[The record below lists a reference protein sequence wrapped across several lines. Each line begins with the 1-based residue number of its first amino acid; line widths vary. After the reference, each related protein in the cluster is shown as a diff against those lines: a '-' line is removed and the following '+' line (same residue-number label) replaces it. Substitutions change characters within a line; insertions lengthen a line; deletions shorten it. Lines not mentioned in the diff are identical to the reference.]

1 MIKATISW
9 NAKQIAKAVEN
20 GSMTFDNAIQ
30 RGHVWDTKRQSLF
43 IDSLIRGFPVP
54 PIYTIKTDIDAPETC
69 KKGSKVFDCIDGKQ
83 RCEAMRAFRN
93 NELVLTGL
101 EPFTD
106 AGGNEADL
114 NGKTYNDL
122 DEEMRDAF
130 EGYTLTVYFFTEI
143 SDEEVADMMSRLN
156 NGKPL
161 TGIENAR
168 IKAKDLPAIINLA
181 SHALFTENM
190 TEAAVKTYNNEDVV
204 IKTALQLFGNQFELS
219 TKNVK
224 EAYEKFVFTA
234 DVRVQLAKIFDDAM
248 SVVDI
253 VKENAKKATVRKVLK
268 KTNLVGLVWLVSQ
281 NLGGDYEKLA
291 DYVEL
296 FFSDR
301 TSQCLALYRSRYNDA
316 FTDGTNHSANV
327 LARNAAL
334 AEGWKAYT
342 DITNTAA

>member
-20 GSMTFDNAIQ
+20 RSMTFDNAIQ
-30 RGHVWDTKRQSLF
+30 RGHVWDSKRQSLF
-43 IDSLIRGFPVP
+43 IDSLLRNFPVP

-93 NELVLTGL
+93 NELVLVGL

-106 AGGNEADL
+106 NNGNEVDL

-122 DEEMRDAF
+122 DEEIRDAF
-130 EGYTLTVYFFTEI
+130 EGYTITVYFFTEI
-143 SDEEVADMMSRLN
+143 TDEEVADMMSRLN

-161 TGIENAR
+161 TGVENAR
-168 IKAKDLPAIINLA
+168 IKAKDLPAIIDL
-181 SHALFTENM
+181 SSRALFTENM
-190 TEAAVKTYNNEDVV
+190 TEAAVKSYNNEDVV
-204 IKTALQLFGNQFELS
+204 IKTALQLFGKQFELS

-224 EAYEKFVFTA
+224 DAYENFEFT
-234 DVRVQLAKIFDDAM
+234 DEVKTRLGRVFDDAE
-248 SVVDI
+248 SILDI
-253 VKENAKKATVRKVLK
+253 VKETAKKATVRKVIK
-268 KTNLVGLVWLVSQ
+268 KTNLVGIIWLISQ
-281 NLGGDYEKLA
+281 NLGCDYEKLA
-291 DYVEL
+291 EYIGR
-296 FFSDR
+296 FFNDEP
-301 TSQCLALYRSRYNDA
+301 SQSLAVYRSRYNDA

-334 AEGWKAYT
+334 AEGWNAC
-342 DITNTAA
+342 NAAV